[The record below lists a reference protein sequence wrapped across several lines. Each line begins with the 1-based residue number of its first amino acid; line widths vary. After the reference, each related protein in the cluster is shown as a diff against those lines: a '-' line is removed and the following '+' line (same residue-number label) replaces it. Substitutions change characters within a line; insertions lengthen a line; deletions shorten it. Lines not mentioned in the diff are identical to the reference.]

1 MFVLVGNSQSSGSS
15 FLADLLD
22 STPYSCCGEE
32 LGVFSGKRLYDFSR
46 FKANIL
52 QRSIASSVYA
62 LSNGLIT
69 KDLHSY
75 GFNIETFAALCRES
89 EDILDF
95 TERFADYVTAL
106 RGKPGNALVFE
117 KTPQNISCIGEFLD
131 AFKDSYFVYVVRN
144 PLFVYA
150 SLLRRNFPPYIALS
164 TWLIDVA
171 RYARYKDHER
181 VIPIRYED
189 LVEDP
194 YAVVRLLLMKL
205 ASVDLSERRYRERL
219 QRKQVQNA
227 RRSED
232 RQLDHD
238 RIRQSEKRE
247 YRCSRGSHPNVFSTV
262 QLEGGE
268 QLCAALST
276 DADDIRR
283 GHRALRIRRR
293 TRKGAGPRAHLTN
306 EKVQGL
312 EEAGW

>member
-1 MFVLVGNSQSSGSS
+1 MTTARQPHPYSIGIGPGPFAFPYPSALVSTPGPIASVDSG
-15 FLADLLD
+15 LADLLD

-150 SLLRRNFPPYIALS
+150 SLLRRNFPPLH
-164 TWLIDVA
+164 
-171 RYARYKDHER
+171 RPQH
-181 VIPIRYED
+181 
-189 LVEDP
+189 LVD
-194 YAVVRLLLMKL
+194 
-205 ASVDLSERRYRERL
+205 
-219 QRKQVQNA
+219 
-227 RRSED
+227 
-232 RQLDHD
+232 
-238 RIRQSEKRE
+238 
-247 YRCSRGSHPNVFSTV
+247 
-262 QLEGGE
+262 
-268 QLCAALST
+268 
-276 DADDIRR
+276 
-283 GHRALRIRRR
+283 RRR
-293 TRKGAGPRAHLTN
+293 QVRPIQGPRAGN
-306 EKVQGL
+306 PNQI
-312 EEAGW
+312 